1 MIGGYFLGQKNFN
14 MAFLSIG
21 YDYVSVLALF
31 AGSDIKWPSW
41 MLRLFQILSIF
52 NFNVDVT
59 APECLVPDLAFD
71 KKWAAMMCLPLIIAA
86 VFIVLWLGKLLFKLI
101 CKRKK
106 KWRELN
112 THSSKLIATFT
123 LLYYYMYTGLT
134 RSALRIFKCEPVT
147 PDDGFKYTDFTDLS
161 CEGGLCRCD
170 EGLQAQLQGPAILG
184 LIFYTIGY
192 PLFILIILKTYK
204 NKIKEDQLLR
214 AAGIGDDR
222 KTTTSSEVYSVR
234 KRWHKLYYHFKPGKT
249 YWIFII
255 VMRKMWI
262 AIAGLMFRGSPG
274 FQLAVVLMILFA
286 SYVLQVQHRP
296 YMSTAER
303 DLVLEEHRR
312 KASEGDPDHLRIQ
325 PVMAM
330 AIERQR
336 LVENALKIKKKKM
349 KLKETF
355 SGKSL
360 VGFDESKNKKMKY
373 FWDYNTIE
381 ATLLACGIVV
391 CLSGVMF
398 ESGRFDGRPDLQWM
412 YDLIG
417 GLVAV
422 VLVYSAV
429 YYLAVF
435 CSEVLGSSPRWLE
448 ECCANKKKGLMSDR
462 NSNADM
468 NDSEFEM
475 AAIRNPSLQNNAQS
489 EADRIKLATAEAQL
503 SEMGQVN
510 KDLVDAMRS
519 QKKGWNNAT
528 TNPMKKKGRGKK
540 KNKKEFGSVPI
551 KGKKD
556 KKKRRLSSRELIS
569 EMAEIQE
576 QERDDVQH
584 MKNVNYVISKK
595 RPTHQKHISH
605 DGKSYFQEIGTDKTV
620 WTLPSNGVLLEEH
633 EKTIEL

>member
-1 MIGGYFLGQKNFN
+1 
-14 MAFLSIG
+14 
-21 YDYVSVLALF
+21 
-31 AGSDIKWPSW
+31 
-41 MLRLFQILSIF
+41 
-52 NFNVDVT
+52 
-59 APECLVPDLAFD
+59 
-71 KKWAAMMCLPLIIAA
+71 
-86 VFIVLWLGKLLFKLI
+86 
-101 CKRKK
+101 
-106 KWRELN
+106 
-112 THSSKLIATFT
+112 
-123 LLYYYMYTGLT
+123 
-134 RSALRIFKCEPVT
+134 
-147 PDDGFKYTDFTDLS
+147 
-161 CEGGLCRCD
+161 
-170 EGLQAQLQGPAILG
+170 
-184 LIFYTIGY
+184 
-192 PLFILIILKTYK
+192 
-204 NKIKEDQLLR
+204 
-214 AAGIGDDR
+214 
-222 KTTTSSEVYSVR
+222 
-234 KRWHKLYYHFKPGKT
+234 
-249 YWIFII
+249 
-255 VMRKMWI
+255 
-262 AIAGLMFRGSPG
+262 
-274 FQLAVVLMILFA
+274 
-286 SYVLQVQHRP
+286 
-296 YMSTAER
+296 
-303 DLVLEEHRR
+303 
-312 KASEGDPDHLRIQ
+312 
-325 PVMAM
+325 
-330 AIERQR
+330 
-336 LVENALKIKKKKM
+336 
-349 KLKETF
+349 
-355 SGKSL
+355 
-360 VGFDESKNKKMKY
+360 
-373 FWDYNTIE
+373 
-381 ATLLACGIVV
+381 
-391 CLSGVMF
+391 
-398 ESGRFDGRPDLQWM
+398 M

-620 WTLPSNGVLLEEH
+620 WTLPSDGVLLEEQ
-633 EKTIEL
+633 EKTRKKSIKIVL